1 MLVAA
6 RAGAWSGEV
15 PPTSI
20 DYARDSSVFLF
31 DGIDNVGIGAHG
43 DSSTWAS
50 VAGSASITAKLNGS
64 YWDDTGLSGNTI
76 SNTSWASAVFCRLD
90 SIYSFF
96 IDSDCSILVTFR
108 TNEASNIL
116 ELPSQSARIRVR
128 VKSGGDKSGI
138 VAIRSLKS
146 DVNTGFFC
154 FPENSSSTESAPNA
168 SVNGYFGGGLYVNSY
183 GVIGMN
189 GTIYAIRGYRE
200 FLDDDT
206 VRKYYEWDK
215 ARFNLP

>member
-1 MLVAA
+1 MIIGA
-6 RAGAWSGEV
+6 RTAAWSGDV

-50 VAGSASITAKLNGS
+50 VAGSASITAKINGS
-64 YWDDTGLSGNTI
+64 YWDDNGLSGNTI
-76 SNTSWASAVFCRLD
+76 SNTSWASAVFCMLNR
-90 SIYSFF
+90 IYSFF
-96 IDSDCSILVTFR
+96 IDSDYSVLVTFR

-116 ELPSQSARIRVR
+116 EFATENTRMRVR
-128 VKSGGDKSGI
+128 VKSGGGKSGI

-146 DVNTGFFC
+146 DVNDDFFC
-154 FPENSSSTESAPNA
+154 FPENSSSTEDAPFA
-168 SVNGYFGGGLYVNSY
+168 SDRGFFGGGLFVNSY

-189 GTIYAIRGYRE
+189 GTIHAIRGYRE

>member
-1 MLVAA
+1 MIVGA
-6 RAGAWSGEV
+6 RTGAWSGDV

-50 VAGSASITAKLNGS
+50 VAGSASIMAKLNGS
-64 YWDDTGLSGNTI
+64 YWDDNGLSGNTI
-76 SNTSWASAVFCRLD
+76 SNTAWASAVFCRLNN
-90 SIYSFF
+90 IYSFF
-96 IDSDCSILVTFR
+96 SDSDYSVLVTFR

-116 ELPSQSARIRVR
+116 ELTNPNVRMRVR
-128 VKSGGDKSGI
+128 VKSGGNKSGI

-146 DVNTGFFC
+146 DKNTGFFC
-154 FPENSSSTESAPNA
+154 FPENSSTTESTANA
-168 SVNGYFGGGLYVNSY
+168 SDNGFFGGGLYVNSY

-189 GTIYAIRGYRE
+189 GTIHAIRGYRE

>member
-1 MLVAA
+1 MMLGA
-6 RAGAWSGEV
+6 RTGAWSGEV

-50 VAGSASITAKLNGS
+50 VAGSASINAKLNGS
-64 YWDDTGLSGNTI
+64 YWDDNGLSGNTI
-76 SNTSWASAVFCRLD
+76 SNTAWASAVFCKL
-90 SIYSFF
+90 SEIYSFF
-96 IDSDCSILVTFR
+96 IDSDYSVLVTFR

-116 ELPSQSARIRVR
+116 ELATETERMRVR
-128 VKSGGDKSGI
+128 VESGGGKSGI

-146 DVNTGFFC
+146 DVKDGFFC
-154 FPENSSSTESAPNA
+154 FPENSSSDKA
-168 SVNGYFGGGLYVNSY
+168 SPYVSTAGFFGGGLYVNSY

-189 GTIYAIRGYRE
+189 GTIHAIRGYRE

>member
-1 MLVAA
+1 MMPGA
-6 RAGAWSGEV
+6 RTGAWSGEV

-43 DSSTWAS
+43 DPSTWAS

-64 YWDDTGLSGNTI
+64 YWDYNGLSGNTI
-76 SNTSWASAVFCRLD
+76 SNTAWASAAFCRL
-90 SIYSFF
+90 SKIYSFF
-96 IDSDCSILVTFR
+96 IDSDYSVLVTFR

-116 ELPSQSARIRVR
+116 ELETESQRMRCRVE
-128 VKSGGDKSGI
+128 SDGDKSGI

-146 DVNTGFFC
+146 DANYSFFC
-154 FPENSSSTESAPNA
+154 FPENSSSAKDA
-168 SVNGYFGGGLYVNSY
+168 SFATHNGFFGGGLYVNSY
-183 GVIGMN
+183 GVVGMN
-189 GTIYAIRGYRE
+189 GTIHAIRGYRE

>member
-1 MLVAA
+1 MMLGA
-6 RAGAWSGEV
+6 RTGAWSGEV

-64 YWDDTGLSGNTI
+64 YWDYNGLSGNTI
-76 SNTSWASAVFCRLD
+76 SNTAWASAVFCRLNK
-90 SIYSFF
+90 IYSFF
-96 IDSDCSILVTFR
+96 IDSDYSVLVTFR
-108 TNEASNIL
+108 TNEASNIF
-116 ELPSQSARIRVR
+116 EIANDSPRMRCR
-128 VKSGGDKSGI
+128 VKSDGDKSGI

-146 DVNTGFFC
+146 YEKYSFFC
-154 FPENSSSTESAPNA
+154 FPENSSSTEGAPFA
-168 SVNGYFGGGLYVNSY
+168 AYDGFFGGGLYVNSY
-183 GVIGMN
+183 GVVGMN
-189 GTIYAIRGYRE
+189 GTIHAIRGYRE

>member
-1 MLVAA
+1 MMLGA
-6 RAGAWSGEV
+6 RMAAWSGEV

-31 DGIDNVGIGAHG
+31 DGIDNVGIGTHG

-64 YWDDTGLSGNTI
+64 YWDDNGLSGNTI
-76 SNTSWASAVFCRLD
+76 SNTAWASAVFCRLNE
-90 SIYSFF
+90 IYSFF
-96 IDSDCSILVTFR
+96 TDSDYSVLVTFR
-108 TNEASNIL
+108 TNEVSNIL
-116 ELPSQSARIRVR
+116 ELTTKSERMRVR
-128 VKSGGDKSGI
+128 VKSDGDKSGI
-138 VAIRSLKS
+138 VAIRCLKS
-146 DVNTGFFC
+146 DVKNGFFC
-154 FPENSSSTESAPNA
+154 FPENSSSAESAPDA
-168 SVNGYFGGGLYVNSY
+168 SYNGFFGGGLYVNSY

-189 GTIYAIRGYRE
+189 GTIHAIRGYRE

-206 VRKYYEWDK
+206 VRKYYEWDR

>member
-1 MLVAA
+1 MLIAA
-6 RAGAWSGEV
+6 RTASWSGKA

-64 YWDDTGLSGNTI
+64 YWDDNGLSGNTI
-76 SNTSWASAVFCRLD
+76 SNTAWASAVFCRLNE
-90 SIYSFF
+90 IYSFF
-96 IDSDCSILVTFR
+96 TDSDYSVLVTFR
-108 TNEASNIL
+108 TNEVSNIL
-116 ELPSQSARIRVR
+116 ELATQNARMRVR

-138 VAIRSLKS
+138 VAIRCLKS
-146 DVNTGFFC
+146 DVNDSFFC
-154 FPENSSSTESAPNA
+154 FPENSSSDESSP
-168 SVNGYFGGGLYVNSY
+168 SVSSNGFFGGGLYANSY

-189 GTIYAIRGYRE
+189 GTIHAIRGYRE